1 MTERDQM
8 VGGSRRATR
17 EGVAD
22 HWPRPVFPEESG
34 ADPDPQYP
42 ERPELLSPAEAAQA
56 AGRWGWILL
65 AAAGAV
71 ITLAFALPLG

>member
-17 EGVAD
+17 EGVAG

-34 ADPDPQYP
+34 ADPDPQHP
-42 ERPELLSPAEAAQA
+42 ERPEPLSAAEAAQTA
-56 AGRWGWILL
+56 RRWGWTLL

-71 ITLAFALPLG
+71 IALAFALPIG